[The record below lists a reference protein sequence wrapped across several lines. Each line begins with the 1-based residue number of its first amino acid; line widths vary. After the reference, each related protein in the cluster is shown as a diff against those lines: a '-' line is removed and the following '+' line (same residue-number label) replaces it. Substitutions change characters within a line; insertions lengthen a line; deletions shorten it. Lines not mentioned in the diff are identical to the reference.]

1 MIIFGVDPGFALTGY
16 GIIEVDKSKMKLLE
30 AGCISTKAGEL
41 FTERCEK
48 IYNELSDLI
57 KKYKPEAF
65 AIEELFFN
73 SNQKTAIMVAQGR
86 GVAVLAATHNNVPV
100 YEYTPLQVKQ
110 SVAGYGRADKN
121 QVQQMVKIILKLDK
135 IIKPDDA
142 ADAVAIAISHAYG
155 YRGAH
160 KI

>member
-57 KKYKPEAF
+57 KKYKPDAF

-86 GVAVLAATHNNVPV
+86 GVAVLFGQIRHHIV
-100 YEYTPLQVKQ
+100 
-110 SVAGYGRADKN
+110 
-121 QVQQMVKIILKLDK
+121 
-135 IIKPDDA
+135 
-142 ADAVAIAISHAYG
+142 
-155 YRGAH
+155 
-160 KI
+160 